1 MRTLAAELLDD
12 EVLDAVE
19 FVERHELNLLFPEF
33 SEGFGKLVGED
44 IDTQKVNKIDFCI
57 TSSLEPDSFQ
67 ADVAKHVARY
77 EPATISVRFDS
88 L

>member
-1 MRTLAAELLDD
+1 MRRRELRTLAAELLDD

-44 IDTQKVNKIDFCI
+44 IDTQ
-57 TSSLEPDSFQ
+57 
-67 ADVAKHVARY
+67 
-77 EPATISVRFDS
+77 
-88 L
+88 